1 MNGQNNKYPHY
12 PQTVEFLYDLRGLLV
27 HCGAFRGRGGGHY
40 IALVSDVRN
49 NWYNIDNDDVT
60 PINNIKRDVSK
71 YFGGTNCVMM
81 AMYIKRGCDNKYI
94 FNSHNG
100 NAINVQNH
108 NASLNNMDNN
118 SNNSNMSSSTN
129 RIGNTNTRK

>member
-1 MNGQNNKYPHY
+1 MCTVSGRCTELNLNCLIYNSDGVSNRENNKYPHY
-12 PQTVEFLYDLRGLLV
+12 PQTGEFVYDLRGLLV

-40 IALVSDVRN
+40 IALVSDVQN

-60 PINNIKRDVSK
+60 PINNIKRDVTK

-94 FNSHNG
+94 FNSHT
-100 NAINVQNH
+100 
-108 NASLNNMDNN
+108 D
-118 SNNSNMSSSTN
+118 
-129 RIGNTNTRK
+129 